1 MSILFKITA
10 PKPNSQSQE
19 APFLPLLFIFI
30 RNTYHQQHAICLPSV
45 FLTRTKLHEDKNTSM
60 SSTHSSRASLSEHFL
75 NDLLW
80 LRSTS
85 STFTAHSVPM
95 SMLNH
100 AAVASSLRPHG
111 LHGLPGSSVR
121 GIFQERILEWVAISY
136 SKGSSWPRD

>member
-45 FLTRTKLHEDKNTSM
+45 FLTRTKLHEDK
-60 SSTHSSRASLSEHFL
+60 
-75 NDLLW
+75 
-80 LRSTS
+80 
-85 STFTAHSVPM
+85 
-95 SMLNH
+95 
-100 AAVASSLRPHG
+100 SSLRPHG

-121 GIFQERILEWVAISY
+121 GIFQERILEWVPISY